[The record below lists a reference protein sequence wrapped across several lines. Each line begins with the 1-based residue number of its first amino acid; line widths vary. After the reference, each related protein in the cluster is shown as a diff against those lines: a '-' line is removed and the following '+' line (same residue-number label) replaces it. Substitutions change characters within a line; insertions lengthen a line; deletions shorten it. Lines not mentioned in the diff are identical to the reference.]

1 MKNASQMDVLT
12 NETNFV
18 GIISAG
24 LGSKSMDCRYS
35 FARYFTDTTVA
46 TEPLPEN
53 VSQRENSE
61 SVLLSRLLAFLT
73 TILMAV

>member
-1 MKNASQMDVLT
+1 MDVLT

-18 GIISAG
+18 GIISARP
-24 LGSKSMDCRYS
+24 GSKSMDCRNS

-53 VSQRENSE
+53 ISQREKSE

-73 TILMAV
+73 TILVAI